1 MSTQDKSTKLL
12 LDLGSAA
19 ERSTRNELLDRALQ
33 TSLALLDADAAV
45 ILIPSRSRADRLV
58 LHAGGAAAAL
68 LAVPAEG
75 SEVVRL
81 FAAQKEALNLGEISE
96 MPSIS
101 SLDGCPG
108 VDTGPVLFVPVRIKR
123 SASAYIA
130 VYRRRGRARYTAP
143 EVRSM
148 LLLAAWL
155 GASLENLRVAA
166 GAQKLALSDPDTD
179 VYNQRYLAQALKR
192 EFRRAGRFGQ
202 ELSLVMI
209 GIDNLEALRNQH
221 DGLDGSTVVNDVA
234 IALSQ
239 QVRSFDILTT
249 WRKDRFVLML
259 PQTGRAGAIEA
270 AERMRGTIE
279 SHSFPSAHEGGLTV
293 SLGVASFPTEAATV
307 KDLLAATERALTTAN
322 EKGGNCVVSLG
333 TDRDV
338 VFRLAPPEQRRAA
351 R

>member
-12 LDLGSAA
+12 LDLGSATD
-19 ERSTRNELLDRALQ
+19 RTTRNELLDRALQ

-45 ILIPSRSRADRLV
+45 ILIPASTRADRLV
-58 LHAGGAAAAL
+58 LHSGGAAAAL

-81 FAAQKEALNLGEISE
+81 FATQKDPIALAEISE
-96 MPSIS
+96 SPAIA

-108 VDTGPVLFVPVRIKR
+108 VDTGPVLFVPVRLKR

-130 VYRRRGRARYTAP
+130 VYRRRGRARYTTH

-155 GASLENLRVAA
+155 GAALENLRYAS

-209 GIDNLEALRNQH
+209 GIDNLDELRKQH
-221 DGLDGSTVVNDVA
+221 DGLDGGSVVNDVA
-234 IALSQ
+234 VALAQ

-259 PQTGRAGAIEA
+259 PQTGRAGAVEA
-270 AERMRGTIE
+270 AERMRAAIE
-279 SHSFPSAHEGGLTV
+279 SHAFPSASESGLTL
-293 SLGVASFPTEAATV
+293 SLGVASFPSEASTV
-307 KDLLAATERALTTAN
+307 KDLLAATERALETAR
-322 EKGGNCVVSLG
+322 ERGGNGVVTLG
-333 TDRDV
+333 GDRDV
-338 VFRLAPPEQRRAA
+338 VFRIAPTEQRRA
-351 R
+351 